1 LYKINCF
8 TVRGKSRRPLRI
20 WNRNYTWAKA
30 LGLAFES
37 ILKLLFIAFWLTEIS
52 GKNTIQV
59 QTANLEKKPMKFIIE
74 GI

>member
-37 ILKLLFIAFWLTEIS
+37 ILNLLFIAFWLKEIS
-52 GKNTIQV
+52 GKNTIQI
-59 QTANLEKKPMKFIIE
+59 QTANLEKKPTKFIIE